1 MSAITQ
7 ESLSVSGVLL
17 SKSFGRQQHEVARY
31 RAENDRQVDLQVR
44 QAMTGRTFFGLTQAF
59 FGLSPALVYLVAGLQ
74 IGHGGGAVTAGT
86 VVAFTTL
93 QTRLLFPINQLL
105 QVSVDVQSSLALF
118 QRVFEYL
125 DLEPQIQDATDA
137 VAIEPDAVR
146 GALELDRVRF
156 RYGPS
161 EQDAAADGARPTR
174 PWALQDVSLRVE
186 PGQLAALV
194 GPSGAGKTTI
204 SYLIPRLYDV
214 TEGAVR
220 IDGHDVRGLTL
231 ASLAGVCGVVTQ
243 ESYLFHGT
251 VRENLRYARPDAT
264 DDELEAAARAAYIH
278 DRIVAL
284 DEGYDTVVGERG
296 YRFSG
301 GERQRLAIAR
311 AILKDPRILILDEA
325 TSALDTQSERIVQRA
340 LDRLMRGR
348 TAVVIAHRLS
358 TIRAA
363 DVIFVI
369 EAGRVVEHG
378 SHDELLAHDGL
389 YARLYEDQFGAG
401 AIEAHCADGVVMA
414 GGRIARPSAHTP
426 ELDRFGPPPPASG
439 DGVPDDA
446 VGAA

>member
-1 MSAITQ
+1 
-7 ESLSVSGVLL
+7 
-17 SKSFGRQQHEVARY
+17 
-31 RAENDRQVDLQVR
+31 
-44 QAMTGRTFFGLTQAF
+44 
-59 FGLSPALVYLVAGLQ
+59 
-74 IGHGGGAVTAGT
+74 
-86 VVAFTTL
+86 
-93 QTRLLFPINQLL
+93 
-105 QVSVDVQSSLALF
+105 VQSSLALF

-125 DLEPQIQDATDA
+125 DLEPQIQDAPGA
-137 VAIEPDAVR
+137 VALEPDAVR
-146 GALELDRVRF
+146 GALELDRVWF

-161 EQDAAADGARPTR
+161 EQDAAGDDTRPTR

-204 SYLIPRLYDV
+204 SYVIPRLYDV

-220 IDGHDVRGLTL
+220 IDGHDVRDLTL
-231 ASLAGVCGVVTQ
+231 SSLAGVCGVVTQ

-251 VRENLRYARPDAT
+251 VADNLRYARPDAT
-264 DDELEAAARAAYIH
+264 DEELEAAARAAYIH

-311 AILKDPRILILDEA
+311 AILKDPRILILEEA

-340 LDRLMRGR
+340 LDRLMHGR

-363 DVIFVI
+363 DVIFVV

-378 SHDELLAHDGL
+378 SHDELLAHGGL

-414 GGRIARPSAHTP
+414 GGRIARPSIHPP
-426 ELDRFGPPPPASG
+426 EVVEYRPPPASSG
-439 DGVPDDA
+439 DGLPDDA

>member
-17 SKSFGRQQHEVARY
+17 SKSFGRQEHEVARY

-44 QAMTGRTFFGLTQAF
+44 QAMTGRTFFALTQAF
-59 FGLSPALVYLVAGLQ
+59 FGLSPALVYLVAGLE
-74 IGHGGGAVTAGT
+74 IGHGGAALTAGT
-86 VVAFTTL
+86 IVAFTTL

-125 DLEPQIQDATDA
+125 DLEPQIRDRPSA
-137 VAIEPDAVR
+137 VAIEPDEVR
-146 GALELDRVRF
+146 GAVELDHVRF

-161 EQDAAADGARPTR
+161 EQDAAREEPPPTR
-174 PWALQDVSLRVE
+174 PWALDDITLRVE

-220 IDGHDVRGLTL
+220 IDGHDVRDLTL
-231 ASLAGVCGVVTQ
+231 ASLAGACGVVTQ

-251 VRENLRYARPDAT
+251 VRENLRYARPGAT

-340 LDRLMRGR
+340 LDRLMHGR

-369 EAGRVVEHG
+369 EAGRLVEHG
-378 SHDELLAHDGL
+378 SHEELLAHGGL
-389 YARLYEDQFGAG
+389 YARLYDEQFGAG

-414 GGRIARPSAHTP
+414 GGRIARPSAHPP
-426 ELDRFGPPPPASG
+426 ELVSYRPPPPGPG

-446 VGAA
+446 VGAT